1 MLRLGR
7 GDHVHLRARMQV
19 AEDPFD
25 VAGGAE
31 PAGGVTGVA
40 YPQHAELHRRFTCHV
55 HPQLARDAVLLV
67 LVDAVAEAMAHAIRA
82 VAGAGQRG
90 RRPEPPG
97 LLVADIERLAA
108 GVADRVVV
116 PGREPELMSIL
127 RPRIAGV
134 RFAGHDAEPGIGQY
148 VRPRRRRRLSLRQVD
163 HVLVAVRGERA
174 EAVAFAQRRGGWID
188 RPRIGARA
196 VADVILP

>member
-116 PGREPELMSIL
+116 PGREPELMRIL
-127 RPRIAGV
+127 RPRVAGV
-134 RFAGHDAEPGIGQY
+134 RFAGHAAEPGRSEEHTSELQ
-148 VRPRRRRRLSLRQVD
+148 SLMRISY
-163 HVLVAVRGERA
+163 AV
-174 EAVAFAQRRGGWID
+174 FCLKKKNTQQTD
-188 RPRIGARA
+188 Q
-196 VADVILP
+196 

>member
-7 GDHVHLRARMQV
+7 GNHVHLRARMQV

-67 LVDAVAEAMAHAIRA
+67 LVDAVAEAVAAAIRSE
-82 VAGAGQRG
+82 
-90 RRPEPPG
+90 EPTS
-97 LLVADIERLAA
+97 
-108 GVADRVVV
+108 
-116 PGREPELMSIL
+116 ELQSIM
-127 RPRIAGV
+127 RISYAI
-134 RFAGHDAEPGIGQY
+134 FCFNKQN
-148 VRPRRRRRLSLRQVD
+148 
-163 HVLVAVRGERA
+163 
-174 EAVAFAQRRGGWID
+174 
-188 RPRIGARA
+188 
-196 VADVILP
+196 

>member
-1 MLRLGR
+1 
-7 GDHVHLRARMQV
+7 MQV

-31 PAGGVTGVA
+31 PACGVTGVA

-67 LVDAVAEAMAHAIRA
+67 LVDAVAEAVAHAIRA
-82 VAGAGQRG
+82 VAGDGQRG

-97 LLVADIERLAA
+97 LLVAAVERLPA

-116 PGREPELMSIL
+116 PGRQPELLRLL
-127 RPRIAGV
+127 RPSVAGV
-134 RFAGHDAEPGIGQY
+134 RSAGRARDGRQA
-148 VRPRRRRRLSLRQVD
+148 RLM
-163 HVLVAVRGERA
+163 G
-174 EAVAFAQRRGGWID
+174 
-188 RPRIGARA
+188 
-196 VADVILP
+196 